1 MASDKD
7 SSRPRERVWDRFLSD
22 NDRKIFTQSG
32 YGAREGYGKRPCL
45 LVVDVTLGF
54 VGDESLPIEVSNQQ
68 WPDSCGEV
76 GWAAVG
82 RIRTLLDA
90 ARAAGIPVIHTTGI
104 EANDPGIGAGRWADK
119 NSRWFE
125 APKGARDVIVS
136 QVAPVEGEVTIAKGK
151 PSAFMGTP
159 LSALLVYHDVDSLI
173 VAGTTT
179 SGCVRA
185 TVVDAFSLNY
195 KVSVVEDCVF
205 DRGEASH
212 AIALLDM
219 DLKYADVVSLRSA
232 TEFLGSLG
240 TDDATAQQA

>member
-1 MASDKD
+1 MASNESKA
-7 SSRPRERVWDRFLSD
+7 RVWDRFLTD
-22 NDRKIFTQSG
+22 NDRKIFEQSG
-32 YGAREGYGKRPCL
+32 YGAREGYGEHPCL
-45 LVVDVTLGF
+45 LVVDVTIGF
-54 VGDESLPIEVSNQQ
+54 VGDESLPVEQSNQQ

-76 GWAAVG
+76 GWAAVAE
-82 RIRTLLDA
+82 IRTLLDA

-104 EANDPGIGAGRWADK
+104 EDSDPALGAGRWADK

-125 APKGARDVIVS
+125 APKGAKDVIVS
-136 QVAPVEGEVTIAKGK
+136 EVAPIEGEVTLAKGK
-151 PSAFMGTP
+151 PSAFAGTP
-159 LSALLVYHDVDSLI
+159 LSALLVYHGVDSLL

-185 TVVDAFSLNY
+185 TVVDAFSHNY

-219 DLKYADVVSLRSA
+219 DLKYADVVSLASA
-232 TEFLGSLG
+232 TKMLGSLDEENG
-240 TDDATAQQA
+240 PA